1 MKTSMNLRRVM
12 SIALK
17 EKHHILR
24 DPYALAVATLIPVF
38 IVFIFGLIINF
49 DVKNVKISFQD
60 HDQTMASRRLL
71 NSFSSSGYFVL
82 DKKSF
87 YSEEAYS
94 HFESGETKA
103 ALFIPPDFEKKL
115 LSGENAKI
123 QILLD
128 GTDNSIAGILLANF
142 AKLNQSLNFGDS
154 KAKSYVHE
162 RFFFNPELKSSWF
175 VVPGLSAIIL
185 SLISVLLTS
194 LTVAK
199 EWENGSM
206 ELLLS
211 TPLRPIE
218 IIIGKMIPYLVIG
231 LLALSLVMSISLIA
245 FNIPFTGNIIAF
257 VFTSI
262 VFLVSC
268 LAQGILISVVAKNQQ
283 LSMQI
288 AMLTGLLPSLLLS
301 GFIFPIENMPPFFH
315 YLTSI
320 LPARWYIEI
329 GRSMF
334 LKSAGFYDVFLP
346 LTALMIL
353 SVAVVFLAL
362 KKFRPNLEDS

>member
-1 MKTSMNLRRVM
+1 MMTSINLKRVM
-12 SIALK
+12 SMALK

-24 DPYALAVATLIPVF
+24 DPYTLAVAILIPVF

-49 DVKNVKISFQD
+49 DVRDVNVSFQD
-60 HDQTMASRRLL
+60 HDQTISSRRLL
-71 NSFSSSGYFVL
+71 KSFSSSGYFVL
-82 DKKSF
+82 NQEAR
-87 YSEEAYS
+87 YSEEAYT
-94 HFESGETKA
+94 HFESGKSKA
-103 ALFIPPDFEKKL
+103 SVYIPPDFEKKI
-115 LSGENAKI
+115 LSGQNAQV

-128 GTDNSIAGILLANF
+128 GTDNSIAGILMAYL
-142 AKLNQSLNFGDS
+142 AKLNEFVNSEGLSG
-154 KAKSYVHE
+154 KSYVHE
-162 RFFFNPELKSSWF
+162 RFVFNPELKSSWF

-185 SLISVLLTS
+185 SLISVLLTA
-194 LTVAK
+194 LTVSK

-211 TPLRPIE
+211 TPVRPIE

-231 LLALSLVMSISLIA
+231 LLALSLVMSIALIV
-245 FNIPFTGNIIAF
+245 FNIPFTGNILAF
-257 VFTSI
+257 IFSSI

-315 YLTSI
+315 YFTSI

-334 LKSAGFYDVFLP
+334 LKSAGFFDVFFP
-346 LTALMIL
+346 LIALVVL
-353 SVAVVFLAL
+353 SLIVVFLAM